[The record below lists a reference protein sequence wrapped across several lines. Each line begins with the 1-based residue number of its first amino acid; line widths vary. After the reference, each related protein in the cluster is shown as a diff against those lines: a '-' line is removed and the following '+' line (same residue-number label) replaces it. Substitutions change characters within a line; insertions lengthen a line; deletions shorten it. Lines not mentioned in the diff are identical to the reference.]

1 MDINKNKKT
10 YILKKSNQQ
19 IEYTENSEQI
29 HNRKNCVLKIPS
41 QILNHVGKHKCD
53 IIKHKCGFACKQ
65 CNRLCELEYGHNSF
79 HYCKHGQIKNSF
91 IQTEEESISIN
102 YLEKE
107 YTFGNEE
114 EAIMFSCYQ
123 YCREQKRGHVH
134 RISSKDIV
142 DLEDNLKNGKIR
154 KMNDDLYECKCEYF
168 WKTFLT
174 FRFENEFDIN
184 LIKEFSM
191 CPAKCRI
198 CLNDN
203 KNTFCDLNLW
213 HENLH
218 NFNCGH
224 SELVPYHT
232 IFIIDKS
239 GSMGESDITPN
250 CYKLNSKGFNNRLGC
265 VIHVVDNYVKK
276 RLSINNND
284 IFSFVTFN
292 DGGQIIFQNYKYEKL
307 NSMDLIEECMNLIGQ
322 PCGYTSFLEGFK
334 KAKDIFTTI
343 NKEIFKPVMIL
354 LSDGGDHHEN
364 ETIEYI
370 KENVSNH
377 KFITI

>member
-1 MDINKNKKT
+1 
-10 YILKKSNQQ
+10 
-19 IEYTENSEQI
+19 
-29 HNRKNCVLKIPS
+29 
-41 QILNHVGKHKCD
+41 
-53 IIKHKCGFACKQ
+53 
-65 CNRLCELEYGHNSF
+65 
-79 HYCKHGQIKNSF
+79 
-91 IQTEEESISIN
+91 
-102 YLEKE
+102 
-107 YTFGNEE
+107 
-114 EAIMFSCYQ
+114 
-123 YCREQKRGHVH
+123 
-134 RISSKDIV
+134 
-142 DLEDNLKNGKIR
+142 
-154 KMNDDLYECKCEYF
+154 
-168 WKTFLT
+168 
-174 FRFENEFDIN
+174 
-184 LIKEFSM
+184 
-191 CPAKCRI
+191 
-198 CLNDN
+198 
-203 KNTFCDLNLW
+203 
-213 HENLH
+213 
-218 NFNCGH
+218 
-224 SELVPYHT
+224 
-232 IFIIDKS
+232 
-239 GSMGESDITPN
+239 MGISDITPN

-377 KFITI
+377 KFIINIIFIFLVHKYKNRK